1 MKTAIRL
8 AAAALITMLVGILSQ
23 PSGVASPGLAGT
35 YMLDRGASQDVGKA
49 VETVVEQMSF
59 LVRSIARERLM
70 AANPL
75 PPRIAISFVDNAVT
89 IQTGDGQAITTPTD
103 GTPIDWTQEDGDA
116 AKISAVWE
124 GGKLKRSV
132 VSKNGMRVSTY
143 GLDPTGNT
151 LTLQVVI
158 TASQLP
164 QPLDY
169 KLVFRRSS

>member
-1 MKTAIRL
+1 M
-8 AAAALITMLVGILSQ
+8 
-23 PSGVASPGLAGT
+23 
-35 YMLDRGASQDVGKA
+35 
-49 VETVVEQMSF
+49 
-59 LVRSIARERLM
+59 
-70 AANPL
+70 
-75 PPRIAISFVDNAVT
+75 
-89 IQTGDGQAITTPTD
+89 
-103 GTPIDWTQEDGDA
+103 
-116 AKISAVWE
+116 

-132 VSKNGMRVSTY
+132 VGKNGMRVSTY